1 MLEED
6 VVRDAAGLEQ
16 VIWVVVKVE
25 AAYDDG
31 RGVETNVA

>member
-1 MLEED
+1 MLEEN

-16 VIWVVVKVE
+16 VIWVVVKVG
-25 AAYDDG
+25 ATYDDG

>member
-1 MLEED
+1 MLEEN
-6 VVRDAAGLEQ
+6 VVRYAAGLEQ

>member
-1 MLEED
+1 MFEED

-25 AAYDDG
+25 ATYDDG
-31 RGVETNVA
+31 RGVETYVA